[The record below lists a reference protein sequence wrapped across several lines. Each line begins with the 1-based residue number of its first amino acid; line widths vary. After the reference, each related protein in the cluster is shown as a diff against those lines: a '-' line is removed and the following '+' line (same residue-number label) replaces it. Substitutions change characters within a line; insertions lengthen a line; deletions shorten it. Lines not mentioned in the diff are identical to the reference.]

1 MISLL
6 APNFFNIFSM
16 HLNLGAIFSYVNPL
30 KSIFAFKEVL
40 IK

>member
-1 MISLL
+1 
-6 APNFFNIFSM
+6 M